1 MARKAHE
8 FGGFDKEPPQP
19 HGPRLKGP
27 QPIVHSHHKG
37 RLRKISP
44 GKKASAKSSI

>member
-27 QPIVHSHHKG
+27 QPLVHSHHKS

-44 GKKASAKSSI
+44 GKKATAKSSI

>member
-1 MARKAHE
+1 MAKPFT

-27 QPIVHSHHKG
+27 QPLVHSHAK
-37 RLRKISP
+37 RPPRKISP
-44 GKKASAKSSI
+44 GRKATAKSSL

>member
-1 MARKAHE
+1 MKKNHE

-27 QPIVHSHHKG
+27 QPIVHSHSKG
-37 RLRKISP
+37 RLRKVTA
-44 GKKASAKSSI
+44 GKKQNRKNSL